1 MNSSVHTDNQT
12 KDILIFGVGPT
23 GVLSFHCNREN
34 SYIFVNG
41 VEIQKFKA
49 KDSEVN
55 AGPLCLGN
63 VSKDFSADNLKT
75 TGLYGHVYHSL
86 SWLY

>member
-12 KDILIFGVGPT
+12 KDILIFSIGPT
-23 GVLSFHCNREN
+23 GFLSFHYNRVN

-41 VEIQKFKA
+41 AEIQKFKA

-55 AGPLCLGN
+55 AGSLCLGN
-63 VSKDFSADNLKT
+63 VSKDLSVDNLKT
-75 TGLYGHVYHSL
+75 TGLYEHVYHSL
-86 SWLY
+86 S